1 MVTSALQSVADIA
14 EDEKR
19 GSHVAET
26 AGDGPAVGLAPLS
39 GGLAAPGA
47 AVLALAAESKR
58 PVGDGTTWA
67 LPTPLLGENDGES
80 EIVHVRTSLHSPSGS
95 SGLALLPRYEKGA
108 AGSEDAVT
116 TR

>member
-1 MVTSALQSVADIA
+1 MVTSALQSVAVDT

-19 GSHVAET
+19 ADRVPET
-26 AGDGPAVGLAPLS
+26 AGDGPTGGLAALS
-39 GGLAAPGA
+39 GGLAAPGVA
-47 AVLALAAESKR
+47 ILALAAESKR

-95 SGLALLPRYEKGA
+95 SGLALMPRYEKGA